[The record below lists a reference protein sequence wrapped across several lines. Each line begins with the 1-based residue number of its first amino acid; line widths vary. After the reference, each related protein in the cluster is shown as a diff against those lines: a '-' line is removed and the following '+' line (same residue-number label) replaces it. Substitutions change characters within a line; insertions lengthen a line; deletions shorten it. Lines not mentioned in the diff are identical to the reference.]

1 MIPISTK
8 VNPGL
13 VLLAFIESSV
23 RAFLSARSKSILKKI
38 QSELDLYGWL
48 TKFGQGPGVKVGIG
62 HDAAVLAQGKGDLVL
77 KVDQLVETIH
87 FLPTTPNSQIAHKAL
102 SRPLSDLAAIG
113 ARPHF
118 ALAAI
123 STPKKFPAKTLR
135 KLLHFLDLEAKKYRL
150 SLVGGD
156 LCMSQNRLNIG
167 ISLAGF
173 MEHRKPSLR
182 SAAKPGQ
189 RILVTGELGGSILG
203 KHLRFEPRLREGL
216 HLARHYA
223 VGGMIDI
230 SDGLSLDL
238 ARVCESSRVGAR
250 VFSKQIPVSKAAKA
264 LSKKSGKPALTHAL
278 SDGEDYELL
287 FTLSPKEAEHALKD
301 PVFRQSKIHVI
312 GEVLKTRKLWLEDS
326 QGKNRPLPISGY
338 VHNFS

>member
-1 MIPISTK
+1 MPAT
-8 VNPGL
+8 
-13 VLLAFIESSV
+13 
-23 RAFLSARSKSILKKI
+23 SI
-38 QSELDLYGWL
+38 
-48 TKFGQGPGVKVGIG
+48 
-62 HDAAVLAQGKGDLVL
+62 A
-77 KVDQLVETIH
+77 
-87 FLPTTPNSQIAHKAL
+87 QIAHKAI

-113 ARPHF
+113 ARAHF

-135 KLLHFLDLEAKKYRL
+135 KLLSSLDQEAKKYKL

-156 LCMSQNRLNIG
+156 LCSNENRLSIG

-173 MEHRKPSLR
+173 MENRRPSLR
-182 SAAKPGQ
+182 SGAKPGQ
-189 RILVTGELGGSILG
+189 KILVTGELGGSILG
-203 KHLRFEPRLREGL
+203 RHLRFEPRLQEGL
-216 HLARHYA
+216 HLAREYS

-238 ARVCESSRVGAR
+238 SRICESSRVGAR
-250 VFSKQIPVSKAAKA
+250 IFSNRLPISKAAKI
-264 LSKKSGKPALTHAL
+264 LSKKSGQSPLIHAL

-287 FTLSPKEAEHALKD
+287 FTLSPKEAERVLKD
-301 PVFRQSKIHVI
+301 PIFRQSKIHVV

-326 QGKNRPLPISGY
+326 QGKNRSLQISGY